1 MINNVKNGIL
11 LIILA
16 TLFFATMDGVSRYLA
31 ETYNVFVINM
41 IRSWVLAILVISI
54 SLRKQ
59 NGLKKVITTK
69 KPYIQFIRG
78 ILLIL
83 AILIGVYSFT
93 TLGLVQTHSILSS
106 FPLIVVAF
114 SGPILK
120 EKIGIQRWMAVLFG
134 FIGVLII
141 LNPADFIIS
150 FDALLPV
157 AGAFVLGFYTI
168 LTRKVSETDTSET
181 SFFWVAMVGCAVMSI
196 IGPFF
201 WEPIFFKDW
210 TLMALLCI
218 LSTAGHFL
226 LIKAYENAEASV
238 LQPFTYFQLFF
249 ASIIGI
255 YIFNDKVTLSIFLG
269 GSIVVASGIF
279 AAWRNYIKTKK

>member
-54 SLRKQ
+54 SLRKK
-59 NGLKKVITTK
+59 NGLKKVIATK
-69 KPYIQFIRG
+69 QPYIQFTRG

-93 TLGLVQTHSILSS
+93 KLGLVQTHSIMSS

-120 EKIGIQRWMAVLFG
+120 ENIGIQRWMAVLFG

-141 LNPADFIIS
+141 LNPAEFIIS
-150 FDALLPV
+150 FDALLPL

-181 SFFWVAMVGCAVMSI
+181 SFFWVALVGCVVMSI
-196 IGPFF
+196 VGPFF
-201 WEPIFFKDW
+201 WEPILFKDW
-210 TLMALLCI
+210 SLMALLCA

-255 YIFNDKVTLSIFLG
+255 YIFHDNVTWSIFLG
-269 GSIVVASGIF
+269 GSLVVASGVF
-279 AAWRNYIKTKK
+279 AAWRSYIKSKK

>member
-1 MINNVKNGIL
+1 MVVTTFMFS
-11 LIILA
+11 A
-16 TLFFATMDGVSRYLA
+16 MDGVSRFLA
-31 ETYNVFVINM
+31 ERNNVFTLVTMRYWFIATIM
-41 IRSWVLAILVISI
+41 IISCLFIKNSLTKILYT
-54 SLRKQ
+54 KQ
-59 NGLKKVITTK
+59 
-69 KPYIQFIRG
+69 PYIQFIRG

-181 SFFWVAMVGCAVMSI
+181 SFFWVAMVGCAIMSI

>member
-54 SLRKQ
+54 SLRKK

-69 KPYIQFIRG
+69 QPYIQLIRG

>member
-54 SLRKQ
+54 SLRKK
-59 NGLKKVITTK
+59 NGLKKVIITK
-69 KPYIQFIRG
+69 QPYIQFTRG

>member
-54 SLRKQ
+54 RLRKK

-69 KPYIQFIRG
+69 QPYIQFIRG

>member
-54 SLRKQ
+54 SLRKK

-69 KPYIQFIRG
+69 QPYIQFIRG

-106 FPLIVVAF
+106 FPLIVGAF

>member
-1 MINNVKNGIL
+1 MINNVKNGIFI
-11 LIILA
+11 IILA
-16 TLFFATMDGVSRYLA
+16 TLFFAIMDGVSRYLA

-54 SLRKQ
+54 SLRKK
-59 NGLKKVITTK
+59 NGLKKVINTK
-69 KPYIQFIRG
+69 QPYIQFIRG

-93 TLGLVQTHSILSS
+93 TLGLIQTHSILSS

-141 LNPADFIIS
+141 LNPAEFVIS
-150 FDALLPV
+150 FDALLPL

-210 TLMALLCI
+210 TLMALLCV

-255 YIFNDKVTLSIFLG
+255 YIFDDKVTLSIFLG

-279 AAWRNYIKTKK
+279 AAWRNYVKSKK

>member
-41 IRSWVLAILVISI
+41 IRSWVLAIFVISI
-54 SLRKQ
+54 SLRKK

-69 KPYIQFIRG
+69 QPYIQFIRG

-150 FDALLPV
+150 FVALLPV
-157 AGAFVLGFYTI
+157 VGAFILGFYTI

-196 IGPFF
+196 IGPIF

>member
-54 SLRKQ
+54 SLRKK

-69 KPYIQFIRG
+69 QPYIQFIRG

-114 SGPILK
+114 SWPILK